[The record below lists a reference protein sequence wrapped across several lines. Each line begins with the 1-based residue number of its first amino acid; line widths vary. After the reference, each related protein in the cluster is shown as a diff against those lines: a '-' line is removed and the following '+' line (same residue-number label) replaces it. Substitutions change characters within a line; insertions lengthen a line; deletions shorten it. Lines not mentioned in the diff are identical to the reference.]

1 MKKKPFYTRW
11 WFIFIV
17 VLFIIGVLSDPDKD
31 KAEPKAKDVV
41 ASEKT
46 DTADKKAEDKK
57 EADPKKEEPKKEEPK
72 KEVVKEKPKTPKT
85 VASELAADKFE
96 KVVSVNYNSENGR
109 VYIKALG
116 KDNFTTNMILDGMRM
131 DMISIL
137 KELKTFKEV
146 SNVEFNILMPLVDA
160 YGNESDDTV
169 VSVEVSRET
178 LDKINFDNFRLDS
191 LEMVADHWWVHPA
204 MTK

>member
-11 WFIFIV
+11 WFIVFV
-17 VLFIIGVLSDPDKD
+17 ALFIIGVLSDPDKD
-31 KAEPKAKDVV
+31 DAKPASKDVV
-41 ASEKT
+41 ASEKA

-72 KEVVKEKPKTPKT
+72 KEVVKEEPKTPKT
-85 VASELAADKFE
+85 VASKMAADSFE

-109 VYIKALG
+109 VYIKAVG
-116 KDNFTTNMILDGMRM
+116 KDNFTTNMILTGMKM

-137 KELKTFKEV
+137 RELKTFKEV

-178 LDKINFDNFRLDS
+178 LEKINFDNFLMDN
-191 LEMVADHWWVHPA
+191 LEKVADHWWVHPA